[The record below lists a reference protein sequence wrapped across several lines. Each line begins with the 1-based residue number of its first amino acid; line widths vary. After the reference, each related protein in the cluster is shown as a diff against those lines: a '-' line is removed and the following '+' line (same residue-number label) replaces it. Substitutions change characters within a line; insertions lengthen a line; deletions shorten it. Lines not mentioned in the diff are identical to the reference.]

1 MCNMPKERKPTAS
14 DDSSKLNK
22 VPKMF
27 RLTPETV
34 RKLKNAAVKAGRS
47 ESVYVEDALKHQ
59 FRKDA
64 IA

>member
-1 MCNMPKERKPTAS
+1 MPKERKPTAS

-34 RKLKNAAVKAGRS
+34 RKLKNAAVN
-47 ESVYVEDALKHQ
+47 ALKHQ

-64 IA
+64 IS